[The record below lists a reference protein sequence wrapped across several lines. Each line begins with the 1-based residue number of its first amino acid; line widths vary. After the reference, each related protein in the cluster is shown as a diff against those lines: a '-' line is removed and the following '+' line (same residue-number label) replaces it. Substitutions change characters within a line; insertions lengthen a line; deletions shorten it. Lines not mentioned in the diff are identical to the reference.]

1 MFISNIGTV
10 SSVTKVNFFP
20 KYSIVQRDTSPER
33 SDSRN
38 SAQKADSNRSAQ
50 KADSNRSAQ
59 KVQKE
64 SAAKKVKKESS
75 RQKLKKE
82 RNQNVEKTSSSEN
95 VGVQT
100 SADSAEKEKKSK
112 SEEKLLELQ
121 VQGSR
126 DKNWKTSLS
135 TFKFLPNQR
144 KMNDKEIIDEN
155 KEIKKEIRE
164 EKRTEMKEEKRNGKG
179 TRWEDKTSFYYVT
192 HSDSSTSSK
201 SDLTRSR
208 TVKTEVEV
216 HSPGS
221 PPALLPTRIS
231 DPLLLDQ
238 IDRKYSFL
246 DIRERCRKLIS
257 MGLPSTHL

>member
-38 SAQKADSNRSAQ
+38 SAQKAE
-50 KADSNRSAQ
+50 SNRSAQ
-59 KVQKE
+59 KVKKE
-64 SAAKKVKKESS
+64 SDAKKVKKESS
-75 RQKLKKE
+75 RQKMKKDK
-82 RNQNVEKTSSSEN
+82 NQNVEKTSSSEN
-95 VGVQT
+95 VGVKT
-100 SADSAEKEKKSK
+100 SAESVEKEKKKK
-112 SEEKLLELQ
+112 SEEKLVELQ
-121 VQGSR
+121 VQGSK

-144 KMNDKEIIDEN
+144 RMNDKEILDEN

-164 EKRTEMKEEKRNGKG
+164 EKNTEMKEEKRNGKG

-221 PPALLPTRIS
+221 TPALLPIRSS